1 MIAFKSMCLRTI
13 TNSAAEQR
21 QKQTVEKT
29 ESWLVTN
36 NEAKKTR
43 EKEGDGEK
51 TQQQQQ
57 PLKSSVNKELN
68 EIIFLLHTSR

>member
-1 MIAFKSMCLRTI
+1 MCLRTI

-43 EKEGDGEK
+43 EKERDGEK
-51 TQQQQQ
+51 TQQQQ

>member
-1 MIAFKSMCLRTI
+1 MCLRTI

-43 EKEGDGEK
+43 EKERDGEI

>member
-1 MIAFKSMCLRTI
+1 MCLRTI

-36 NEAKKTR
+36 NEAEKTR

-51 TQQQQQ
+51 TQQQQ